1 MSTSQSP
8 GRFADRD
15 VVVTGAAHGIGRA
28 CAVRLAAEGARVAV
42 LDRDRAAAEAL
53 LPQLAGTGHRAR
65 AVDVL
70 DDASVRAAFD
80 GLAAHALVHV
90 VGLALAQGEFEESL
104 DEEWTANLDLNLLG
118 AVRCTR
124 AALPAL
130 RQHPT
135 SAVVLV
141 SSINALAGLG
151 SEAYAASKAGLGA
164 LALNLTRTHARHGVR
179 TNVVA
184 PGTIRTRVWDDQPG
198 MPDAWADWYPLGRV
212 GEPEDVAAAAAFLA
226 SADAAW
232 ISGHTLP
239 VDGGFLANVR

>member
-1 MSTSQSP
+1 M
-8 GRFADRD
+8 
-15 VVVTGAAHGIGRA
+15 
-28 CAVRLAAEGARVAV
+28 RLAAEGARVAV

-212 GEPEDVAAAAAFLA
+212 GEPEDVAAPPRSSPPTTRPGSAVTPSRGRRVPRERPLITAAAPRA
-226 SADAAW
+226 PR
-232 ISGHTLP
+232 TRR
-239 VDGGFLANVR
+239 VRRGTPP

>member
-1 MSTSQSP
+1 MNASPVP
-8 GRFADRD
+8 GRFADAD

-28 CAVRLAAEGARVAV
+28 CARRLAAEGARVAL
-42 LDRDRAAAEAL
+42 LDRDVAAAEAL
-53 LPQLAGTGHRAR
+53 LPELAGTGHRVR

-80 GLAAHALVHV
+80 GLTAHALVHV
-90 VGLALAQGEFEESL
+90 AGLALEQGEFEDSR

-124 AALPAL
+124 AALPLL
-130 RQHPT
+130 REHAT

-151 SEAYAASKAGLGA
+151 GEAYAAAKAGLGA

-179 TNVVA
+179 ANVVA
-184 PGTIRTRVWDDQPG
+184 PGTIRTRVWDGRPG
-198 MPDAWADWYPLGRV
+198 MPDVWADWYPLGRV

-226 SADAAW
+226 SDDAAW
-232 ISGHTLP
+232 ITGHTLP

>member
-1 MSTSQSP
+1 MNASRVP
-8 GRFADRD
+8 GRFAGRD

-28 CAVRLAAEGARVAV
+28 CALRLAAEGARVAV
-42 LDRDRAAAEAL
+42 LDRDLAAAQAL
-53 LPQLAGTGHRAR
+53 VPELAGTGHRAR

-70 DDASVRAAFD
+70 DDTSVRAAFD
-80 GLAAHALVHV
+80 GLTVHALVHV
-90 VGLALAQGEFEESL
+90 VGLALTRGGVEEAG
-104 DEEWTANLDLNLLG
+104 DEEWLADLDLNLLG
-118 AVRCTR
+118 AVRCAR
-124 AALPAL
+124 AALPRL
-130 RQHPT
+130 REHAS

-151 SEAYAASKAGLGA
+151 CEPYAAGKAGLGT
-164 LALNLTRTHARHGVR
+164 LALNLTRTHARYGVR

-184 PGTIRTRVWDDQPG
+184 PGTVRTRVWDGQPG

-226 SADAAW
+226 SDDAAW
-232 ISGHTLP
+232 ITGHVLP